1 MRIFFCF
8 YLENSN
14 ILLYYDNIGLPQ
26 RRRSPVSTVT
36 GFDELFSNEVQLN
49 FEITFIFLTFAI
61 TNKKGYEKERN
72 QMV

>member
-26 RRRSPVSTVT
+26 ASTIACFPQRRA
-36 GFDELFSNEVQLN
+36 LMN
-49 FEITFIFLTFAI
+49 FF
-61 TNKKGYEKERN
+61 
-72 QMV
+72 QMKHN